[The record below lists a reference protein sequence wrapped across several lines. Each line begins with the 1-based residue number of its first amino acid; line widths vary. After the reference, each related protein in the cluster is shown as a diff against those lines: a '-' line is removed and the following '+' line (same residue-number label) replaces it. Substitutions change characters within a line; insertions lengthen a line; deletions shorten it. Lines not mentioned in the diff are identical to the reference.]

1 MIKFVKNN
9 RQKIIVAIITF
20 VMIISAIPFI
30 SLAED
35 SNINTTTQVI
45 ANVRTGKIQNS
56 NDQVKTEVSFT
67 IKDPTGIKHIYWM
80 WDRDFKPQSE
90 CDRGV
95 LHPEGTPTE
104 YTFSMPVSFADDDLG
119 LHEFA
124 IRVYNGENKASL
136 YKIFPYNVVNE
147 EVPDNYRDPN
157 EQVQFFGIGEYGCPP
172 SGSQIE
178 PNRKFK
184 LKLEDEDYVF
194 YFVQKW
200 VKGTVPESSYKAN
213 ATVTFKPENGIVE
226 FYAPAEPGPYVL
238 QFFAVNG
245 ANHDPEGHYYI
256 YNVVDTE
263 APVLT
268 LNEPDNNE
276 VELGGTYTDPGAQ
289 WTDNVDGTGTVYS
302 EDKIDTSIVGPQ
314 TIKYTVTDSSGNTA
328 EITRTVTVVGT
339 EPSYKLVLPSK
350 TEYMYGEDLDLSDAK
365 LLYID
370 ERGNTIREE
379 TITPDMF
386 ENFSTTNF
394 TDISNITESKKAT
407 FKYNN
412 LSVDYNYTVTQA
424 VDRIEVT
431 QNPTNTVYEYGD
443 NIDLSGGN
451 LSVIYQTGYSK
462 TVDLSEAT
470 IKTFDPNLVGTEQT
484 IVISYN
490 DKETNLN
497 ITINKRNVTVTID
510 PVESFY
516 GEEIKAISYKLATDS
531 SLADGDT
538 LDDLGII
545 ATTTATSTSNVGSYP
560 ITVTASNNKYNVT
573 IAGNSTYEIKAA
585 SLVDDDLTVTAPT
598 DLIYNGSAKTV
609 TVNSN
614 QNKTFNTEITYTGK
628 NTTSGSAINAG
639 NYTATVTITGTGN
652 YTGTITK
659 SVDFTIA
666 AKALTITANDAS
678 SLYGTPVATNGYTIT
693 DSEGNVITDSNL
705 TVELTINNVTASSNA
720 QTYEDAITANVTA
733 GNEDNNFDITYVAG
747 NYTITPATLKAADIK
762 VSDPNIFIYDGNAK
776 EVTVTINNNK
786 TANIEVVYTGANVT
800 NGSAINAGNYTATIT
815 ATGTGNY
822 TGTVKKK
829 VDVIINAKSL
839 TITANNVTTD
849 FGREVSTNGYTITD
863 SEGNT
868 ITDLD
873 LTVNL
878 AVDNSIT
885 TTTNVGTYTDVI
897 MPNVTAGNESNNY
910 KITYVAG
917 DYTINPA
924 PLIDDDLTVTAPT
937 DLIYNGSAKTV
948 TVNSNQNKTFN
959 TEITYTGKNTTS
971 GSAINAGN
979 YTATVTI
986 TGTGNYTGTIT
997 KSVDFTIAAKALTIT
1012 ANDASSLYGTPVA
1025 TNGYTITDSEGNVIT
1040 DSNLTVELTV
1050 NNVTSSSDAKTY
1062 EDAITANVTAGNEDN
1077 NFDITYVAGNYTI
1090 NPASLADTDVT
1101 VSAPNNLVFDGTAK
1115 EVIVTIN
1122 NNKTANIDVQYI
1134 GTNVIDNQAIKAGNY
1149 TANITVTGTGN
1160 YTGTITKTI
1169 DFTISGNELTI
1180 TANNVSKEYGAPV
1193 ESNGYIITDS
1203 EGNEIENP
1211 GLSIEVIVDNSITST
1226 SNIGIYTDAVT
1237 VNVTAGNEDNNYA
1250 ITYVAGNYEITAA
1263 TIAESDVTF
1272 NIPGEPINETYNG
1285 ILYNGDTQTASISIT
1300 KYENTLLEDTDY
1312 TLTTK
1317 YSVWDSTA
1325 SKYVELEDGQ
1335 LPTETGTYRVN
1346 FLINGTGNY
1355 VGRIS
1360 KNRFYRIQPAT
1371 ISEEDITFNY
1381 PGEPLDAT
1389 YNGVEYNGDS
1399 QTATVTIVKDEK
1411 TLEENKDY
1419 TLTAVYATWDS
1430 EAKKYVQLEDG
1441 KLPTEVGA
1449 YRVALTITGTGNY
1462 TGKVSKTKFYKILVS
1477 TISEEDITFNYP
1489 GEPLDA
1495 TYNGVEYNGDS
1506 QTATV
1511 TIVKDEKTLEENKD
1525 YTLTAVYA
1533 TWDSEAK
1540 KYVQLEDGKLPTEVG
1555 AYRVALTITGT
1566 GNYTGKVSKTKF
1578 YKILVST
1585 ISEENVTFNFPGEV
1599 LDDTYNG
1606 VEYDPNGHRATVT
1619 VEKDNKTLKENQD
1632 YTTSITYSVWDS
1644 EAKKYVPLAD
1654 GEIPTEMGA
1663 YRIAI
1668 IVRGTGNYNGAASKT
1683 RYLKIQQEQIKEE
1696 DIKITIPTD
1705 LEYDG
1710 NPKQISVEII
1720 NGKTANYTI
1729 KYTGNNTTDGEAI
1742 NVGEYTATVTAKGTG
1757 EFGGEATKSVVFTII
1772 DTTIP
1777 EITLIGDDTVTV
1789 EVGTEYSDLGATA
1802 TDNYD
1807 GDITSKIIVDT
1818 TDVDTTTLGTYTVT
1832 YNVVDSSNNSAI
1844 QVVRTVEVVD
1854 TTAPVITIDGPEL
1867 IVIEKGNT

>member
-431 QNPTNTVYEYGD
+431 QNPTTTVYEYGD
-443 NIDLSGGN
+443 DINLAGGK
-451 LSVIYQTGYSK
+451 LSVIYQTGYSE

-490 DKETNLN
+490 NKETNLN
-497 ITINKRNVTVTID
+497 ITLNKRNVTVTID

-516 GEEIKAISYKLATDS
+516 GEEIKAINYKLSTDS

-628 NTTSGSAINAG
+628 NTTNGSAINAG

-666 AKALTITANDAS
+666 AKSLTITANDAS
-678 SLYGTPVATNGYTIT
+678 SLYGAPIATNGYTIT

-705 TVELTINNVTASSNA
+705 TVELTVNNVTSSSDA
-720 QTYEDAITANVTA
+720 KTYEDAITATVTA
-733 GNEDNNFDITYVAG
+733 GNENNNFDITYIAG
-747 NYTITPATLKAADIK
+747 DYTINPTTLKASDIK
-762 VSDPNIFIYDGNAK
+762 VSDPNIFIYDGTAK

-959 TEITYTGKNTTS
+959 TEITYTGKNTTN

-997 KSVDFTIAAKALTIT
+997 KSVDFTIAAKSLTIT
-1012 ANDASSLYGTPVA
+1012 ANDASSLYGAPIA

-1134 GTNVIDNQAIKAGNY
+1134 GTNVIDNQAIKTGNY

-1360 KNRFYRIQPAT
+1360 KNRFYRIQPA
-1371 ISEEDITFNY
+1371 
-1381 PGEPLDAT
+1381 
-1389 YNGVEYNGDS
+1389 
-1399 QTATVTIVKDEK
+1399 
-1411 TLEENKDY
+1411 
-1419 TLTAVYATWDS
+1419 
-1430 EAKKYVQLEDG
+1430 
-1441 KLPTEVGA
+1441 
-1449 YRVALTITGTGNY
+1449 
-1462 TGKVSKTKFYKILVS
+1462 

-1867 IVIEKGNT
+1867 IVIEKGNTYTLPNATATDNYDGTVNVTNDSSKIDTNKAGEYTITYTAKDSSNNTTTKTITLRILDLYKLHVQEGKMADLEIFASDDIFEPLNENY